1 MWCSIPESKQVVQAK
16 MENKAAYVTL
26 SQSSRVKKTLRRIWF
41 AISHDKAG
49 FVGFCL
55 LAAIIIMSVAAP
67 VVFPPDTESDPAQIL
82 SAPSAEHI
90 LGTDHLGRDIWAQI
104 ANGGGELLLFA
115 ALAAVIGIVLGVTLG
130 AFSAIIGGKLDGL
143 LLFLADVW
151 LSIPRIPL
159 LVVLSGFVSLT
170 SIKLAIVLGI
180 LSWAGLYRT
189 IRAEVLSLKE
199 RDFIEASFMQNLTKT
214 HIVFKEITPNLMGF
228 IAVNFSLLMRSSIYS
243 QVGLVFLGILPLE
256 QNWGVMI
263 NQAWTQG
270 VIYNSKS
277 ILFIL
282 APTIM
287 ICLLIISLVW
297 VGKALEDVCNPS
309 LRK

>member
-1 MWCSIPESKQVVQAK
+1 
-16 MENKAAYVTL
+16 MENKNYITL
-26 SQSSRVKKTLRRIWF
+26 SQSGRLKKTLRQMWF
-41 AISHDKAG
+41 AITHDRAG
-49 FVGFCL
+49 LVGFIL
-55 LAAIIIMSVAAP
+55 LSAIILMSIIAP
-67 VVFPPDTESDPAQIL
+67 VAFPLDTESDPSKIL
-82 SAPSAEHI
+82 AAPSRENI
-90 LGTDHLGRDIWAQI
+90 LGTDHLGRDIGAQI
-104 ANGGGELLLFA
+104 ANGGRELLLFA
-115 ALAAVIGIVLGVTLG
+115 ALAAIIGTFLGLSLG
-130 AFSAIIGGKLDGL
+130 AFSAIIGGKFDAMLM
-143 LLFLADVW
+143 FLADVW

-159 LVVLSGFVSLT
+159 LVVFSGFFSLT
-170 SIKLAIVLGI
+170 SMKLAIVLGI

-189 IRAEVLSLKE
+189 IRAEVLSLKK
-199 RDFIEASFMQNLTKT
+199 RDFIEAAFMQNLTKT
-214 HIVFKEITPNLMGF
+214 HIVFKEITPNLLGF

-243 QVGLVFLGILPLE
+243 QVSLVFLGILPLE

-270 VIYNSKS
+270 VIYNPKC

>member
-1 MWCSIPESKQVVQAK
+1 
-16 MENKAAYVTL
+16 MENKNYVTL
-26 SQSSRVKKTLRRIWF
+26 SQSSRTKKMLNQMWF
-41 AISHDKAG
+41 AITHDKAG
-49 FVGFCL
+49 LIGFIL
-55 LAAIIIMSVAAP
+55 LSAIILMSVTAP
-67 VVFPPDTESDPAQIL
+67 VIFPLDIESDPSKIL
-82 SAPSAEHI
+82 GAPTWENI

-104 ANGGGELLLFA
+104 ANGGRELLLFS
-115 ALAAVIGIVLGVTLG
+115 ALAAIIGIFLGVTLG
-130 AFSAIIGGKLDGL
+130 AFSAVIGGKFDAM

-159 LVVLSGFVSLT
+159 LVVLSGFFSLT
-170 SIKLAIVLGI
+170 SMKLAVVLGI

-199 RDFIEASFMQNLTKT
+199 RDFIEAAFMQNLTKS

-228 IAVNFSLLMRSSIYS
+228 IAVNFSLLMRASIYS

-270 VIYNSKS
+270 VVYNPKC

>member
-1 MWCSIPESKQVVQAK
+1 MGKKEAK
-16 MENKAAYVTL
+16 YVTL
-26 SQSSRVKKTLRRIWF
+26 SQSGRLKKAMAQVRY
-41 AISHDKAG
+41 AILHDKAG
-49 FVGFCL
+49 FVGFVL
-55 LAAIIIMSVAAP
+55 LALIVGLSVLAP
-67 VVFPPDTESDPAQIL
+67 LVFPLDQVSNPGQIMQ
-82 SAPSAEHI
+82 APSALHI

-104 ANGGGELLLFA
+104 ANGGRELLLFSVFSA
-115 ALAAVIGIVLGVTLG
+115 SIGIFLGVVLG
-130 AFSAIIGGKLDGL
+130 AFSAIIGGRFDGTMV
-143 LLFLADVW
+143 FLADVW
-151 LSIPRIPL
+151 LSIPRMPL
-159 LVVLSGFVSLT
+159 LVVFSGFFKLDSFT
-170 SIKLAIVLGI
+170 LAIVLGI

-199 RDFIEASFMQNLTKT
+199 RDFIEAAMMQNLSTT
-214 HIVFKEITPNLMGF
+214 HIVFKEITPNLVGF
-228 IAVNFSLLMRSSIYS
+228 IAVNFTLLMRATIYS
-243 QVGLVFLGILPLE
+243 QVGLVFLGLLPLE

-270 VIYNSKS
+270 VIYNAKS

-297 VGKALEDVCNPS
+297 VGRALEDVFNPS

>member
-1 MWCSIPESKQVVQAK
+1 
-16 MENKAAYVTL
+16 MENKTAYVTL
-26 SQSSRVKKTLRRIWF
+26 SQSSRAKKLMHQTWF
-41 AISHDKAG
+41 AITHDKAG
-49 FVGFCL
+49 LVGFCL
-55 LAAIIIMSVAAP
+55 LTVIVLMSLTAP
-67 VVFPPDTESDPAQIL
+67 VLFPLDTESDPSKIL
-82 SAPSAEHI
+82 APPSMENI

-104 ANGGGELLLFA
+104 ANGGRELLLFA
-115 ALAAVIGIVLGVTLG
+115 AIAAIIGIVLGVTLG
-130 AFSAIIGGKLDGL
+130 AFSAIVGGKFDSIM
-143 LLFLADVW
+143 LFLADVW

-159 LVVLSGFVSLT
+159 LVVFSGFFTLT
-170 SIKLAIVLGI
+170 SMKLAVVLGI

-199 RDFIEASFMQNLTKT
+199 RDFIEAAFMQDLTKL
-214 HIVFKEITPNLMGF
+214 HIVFKEIAPNLMGF

-243 QVGLVFLGILPLE
+243 QVSLVFLGILPLE

-270 VIYNSKS
+270 VIYNPDC

-282 APTIM
+282 APTMM

-297 VGKALEDVCNPS
+297 VGKALEDVCNPA

>member
-1 MWCSIPESKQVVQAK
+1 MRNSS
-16 MENKAAYVTL
+16 AAYVTL
-26 SQSSRVKKTLRRIWF
+26 SESGRLKKALSQIRY
-41 AISHDKAG
+41 AVLHDRAG
-49 FVGFCL
+49 FIGFCMLSLIVL
-55 LAAIIIMSVAAP
+55 LSITAP
-67 VVFPPDTESDPAQIL
+67 VLFPMDTVSDTTIIL
-82 SAPSAEHI
+82 KGPSAAHI

-104 ANGGGELLLFA
+104 ANGGRELLLFA
-115 ALAAVIGIVLGVTLG
+115 LIAASIGIFLGVVLGS
-130 AFSAIIGGKLDGL
+130 FSAIIGGAFDSIMVA
-143 LLFLADVW
+143 FADVW

-159 LVVLSGFVSLT
+159 LVVLSGFFTLDSL
-170 SIKLAIVLGI
+170 KLAIVLGI

-199 RDFIEASFMQNLTKT
+199 RDFIEAAFMQNLTKT
-214 HIVFKEITPNLMGF
+214 HIVFREIAPNLLGF
-228 IAVNFSLLMRSSIYS
+228 IAINFSLLMRASIYS
-243 QVGLVFLGILPLE
+243 QVGLVFLGLLPLE

-270 VIYNSKS
+270 VIYNPNSVW
-277 ILFIL
+277 FIL